1 MLPSRN
7 IPIACA
13 RSFFVMFLV
22 VVPVLVPYWR
32 SLGLS
37 MREVIELQAI
47 FGLAVAIFEA
57 PTGYVADIWG
67 RKASVVLG
75 GLISG
80 LGFSLLPFATTY
92 WELLLF
98 EVGLALGCSLSSG
111 AIDALIY
118 ESIPAGRSRKQVI
131 GAVGQWSLVGE
142 AAAALAASGLVL
154 WSFSA
159 VVWAQVV
166 VGWVPFVLAL
176 FFVEPPREPMVESSH
191 RERFMEVMR
200 EVFTKDSLTR
210 LVFVNYVAWAL
221 STFSA
226 VWLLQEYWR
235 QVGLPLGYFGLLWG
249 ALHLVAAVVSRI
261 AHRIES
267 MLGAQRTL
275 TVIACLPIAAY
286 LLMAWAPTGVGVASG
301 VLFYV
306 SRGLTMV
313 VYQDAFNWRIR
324 STFRATANSLQSLGF
339 RLGFAPIGFV
349 VGSVVDVRGLP
360 AAFSLLAAGF
370 SLCGVLLLRP
380 MIRRIDELHVE
391 YIPEPTEA

>member
-1 MLPSRN
+1 
-7 IPIACA
+7 
-13 RSFFVMFLV
+13 
-22 VVPVLVPYWR
+22 
-32 SLGLS
+32 
-37 MREVIELQAI
+37 
-47 FGLAVAIFEA
+47 
-57 PTGYVADIWG
+57 
-67 RKASVVLG
+67 
-75 GLISG
+75 
-80 LGFSLLPFATTY
+80 
-92 WELLLF
+92 
-98 EVGLALGCSLSSG
+98 
-111 AIDALIY
+111 
-118 ESIPAGRSRKQVI
+118 VI

-154 WSFSA
+154 YSFSA

-249 ALHLVAAVVSRI
+249 ALHLVAAVVSRT

-267 MLGAQRTL
+267 MLGAHRTL

-339 RLGFAPIGFV
+339 RLGFAPIGYV